1 VRRADVVPQLLRLAR
16 AASFALA
23 ALVSPAAL
31 IASPQLAPQSAP
43 AAPAPAPAPGQPS
56 PAPPASAVPVVG
68 AIDLTLDEAVA
79 LALEHNLEIAVER
92 LNPQTF
98 DLQIAGVRALY
109 RPVLTSTVG
118 QNNVTQI
125 PTTQL
130 VGTQAVQND
139 QSTFNFGGTQLLPF
153 GGGNLT
159 VLFNNRR
166 QASTSSFN
174 TFNPQ
179 YNSTFSALFV
189 QPLLRNLRTDATR
202 TQLRITGINRDISE
216 LQLRATITNTLAGVR
231 NAYWDYVYTV
241 DQLQV
246 ARRSLELA
254 RKLLEDNRIR
264 VEVGTLAPIDVVQA
278 EAEVATRL
286 QEEAQGEAE
295 ARTAELALKR
305 LIVAGAD
312 DPRWRAQIRPV
323 DRPAFT
329 PVPIDLDGALRRA
342 LDARLDLAQS
352 RKQLQANDLSLKLL
366 GNQRLPAAD
375 VSASY
380 GLQGIGGARLV
391 RDGNLGGQVVDTI
404 PGGYG
409 DALRLLRD
417 RDFPQWNLALNLSYP
432 IGASL
437 ADANYA
443 RAQITVR
450 QTQAQI
456 RALELQVATDVTNAA
471 LLVESNQKRV
481 DAARAARELVQ
492 RRLEAETSKFEVGLS
507 TNFFV
512 VQAQRDLAAAE
523 NIELRT
529 RLDYQKSLV
538 NFDRVQETSLGSAGI
553 SVVTTTGGGSGRAP

>member
-1 VRRADVVPQLLRLAR
+1 MPW
-16 AASFALA
+16 
-23 ALVSPAAL
+23 
-31 IASPQLAPQSAP
+31 
-43 AAPAPAPAPGQPS
+43 
-56 PAPPASAVPVVG
+56 
-68 AIDLTLDEAVA
+68 
-79 LALEHNLEIAVER
+79 
-92 LNPQTF
+92 
-98 DLQIAGVRALY
+98 
-109 RPVLTSTVG
+109 
-118 QNNVTQI
+118 
-125 PTTQL
+125 
-130 VGTQAVQND
+130 
-139 QSTFNFGGTQLLPF
+139 
-153 GGGNLT
+153 GGGNFTLG
-159 VLFNNRR
+159 FNNRR
-166 QASTSSFN
+166 QDSTSSFN

-189 QPLLRNLRTDATR
+189 QPLLRNLRTDPTR
-202 TQLRITGINRDISE
+202 TQLRITAINRDVSE
-216 LQLRATITNTLAGVR
+216 LQLRATITNTLADVR
-231 NAYWDYVYTV
+231 NAYWDHVYAV
-241 DQLQV
+241 DALQV

-278 EAEVATRL
+278 EAEVASRL
-286 QEEAQGEAE
+286 QEEAQAE
-295 ARTAELALKR
+295 ATARIAELALKR
-305 LIVAGAD
+305 LIGSGAD
-312 DPRWRAQIRPV
+312 DPRWRARIRPV
-323 DRPAFT
+323 DRPPFA
-329 PVPIDLDGALRRA
+329 PAPIDLDAALRHA

-352 RKQLQANDLSLKLL
+352 RKQLQANDLSLRLL

-380 GLQGIGGARLV
+380 GLQGIGGARLI
-391 RDGNLGGQVVDTI
+391 RDSNLGGQVVDTV

-409 DALRLLRD
+409 DALRLLRE
-417 RDFPQWNLALNLSYP
+417 RDFPQWNPALSLSYP

-443 RAQITVR
+443 RARITVR

-456 RALELQVATDVTNAA
+456 KALELQIATDVTNAA

-481 DAARAARELVQ
+481 DAARAARELAQ

-538 NFDRVQETSLGSAGI
+538 DFDRVQETSLGSAGI
-553 SVVTTTGGGSGRAP
+553 SVVTTGTGAGRGQ

>member
-1 VRRADVVPQLLRLAR
+1 MRRTSLPSCAAGLL
-16 AASFALA
+16 LA
-23 ALVSPAAL
+23 AFVSVPV
-31 IASPQLAPQSAP
+31 SAQQ
-43 AAPAPAPAPGQPS
+43 PGGV
-56 PAPPASAVPVVG
+56 PASAVPVVG
-68 AIDLTLDEAVA
+68 AIDLTLDDAVA

-98 DLQIAGVRALY
+98 DLQLAGVRALY
-109 RPVLTSTVG
+109 RPVLSSTIG
-118 QNNVTQI
+118 QNNVTQL
-125 PTTQL
+125 PTNQL

-139 QSTFNFGGTQLLPF
+139 LTTFNVGGTQLLKW
-153 GGGNLT
+153 GGGSASIF
-159 VLFNNRR
+159 FNNRR
-166 QASTSSFN
+166 QDSTSGFN

-189 QPLLRNLRTDATR
+189 QPLLRNFKTDATR
-202 TQLRITGINRDISE
+202 TQLRITAINRDISD
-216 LQLRATITNTLAGVR
+216 LQLRATVTNTLADVR
-231 NAYWDYVYTV
+231 NAYWDYVFAV

-254 RKLLEDNRIR
+254 RKLREDNRIR
-264 VEVGTLAPIDVVQA
+264 VEVGTLAPIDIVQA
-278 EAEVATRL
+278 EAEVASRL
-286 QEEAQGEAE
+286 QEEAQGEQQ

-305 LIVAGAD
+305 LIVSGAE

-323 DRPAFT
+323 DRPAFA
-329 PVPIDLDGALRRA
+329 PLPIDLDAALRHA

-352 RKQLQANDLSLKLL
+352 KKLLQANDLSLSLL
-366 GNQRLPAAD
+366 GNQRLPSAD

-380 GLQGIGGARLV
+380 GLQGIGGTRLF
-391 RDGNLGGQVVDTI
+391 RDSNLGGQIIDTI
-404 PGGYG
+404 PGGYS

-417 RDFPQWNLALNLSYP
+417 RDYPQWNLSLSLSYP

-437 ADANYA
+437 AEASYA

-456 RALELQVATDVTNAA
+456 RALELQIATDVTTAA
-471 LLVESNQKRV
+471 LLVESNLKRV
-481 DAARAARELVQ
+481 EAARAARELAQ

-512 VQAQRDLAAAE
+512 VQAQRDLAEAE

-529 RLDYQKSLV
+529 RLDYQKSVV

-553 SVVTTTGGGSGRAP
+553 SVVATAVTGSRTP

>member
-1 VRRADVVPQLLRLAR
+1 MRPADVVRRVQPLLP
-16 AASFALA
+16 AAGLVLA
-23 ALVSPAAL
+23 AFAFLPWPAG
-31 IASPQLAPQSAP
+31 ASPQGVPAP
-43 AAPAPAPAPGQPS
+43 AAPTPS
-56 PAPPASAVPVVG
+56 ASSLLQAAG
-68 AIDLTLDEAVA
+68 ATDLTLDEAVA

-109 RPVLTSTVG
+109 RPLLTSAIG
-118 QNNVTQI
+118 QNNVTQL
-125 PTTQL
+125 PTNQL

-139 QSTFNFGGTQLLPF
+139 QTTFNFGGTQLLPW
-153 GGGNLT
+153 GGGNAT

-166 QASTSSFN
+166 QDSTSSFN

-179 YNSTFSALFV
+179 FNSTFSALFV
-189 QPLLRNLRTDATR
+189 QPLLRNFRTDATR

-216 LQLRATITNTLAGVR
+216 LQLRSTITNTLADVR
-231 NAYWDYVYTV
+231 NAYWDYVYAV

-278 EAEVATRL
+278 EAEVASRL
-286 QEEAQGEAE
+286 QEEAQGEAQS
-295 ARTAELALKR
+295 RTSELALKR
-305 LIVAGAD
+305 LIVAGAE
-312 DPRWRAQIRPV
+312 DPRWRTQLRPV
-323 DRPAFT
+323 DRPAFV
-329 PVPIDLDGALRRA
+329 PRPIDLEASLRHA
-342 LDARLDLAQS
+342 LDTRLDLAQS
-352 RKQLQANDLSLKLL
+352 RKQLAANDLSLRLL

-380 GLQGIGGARLV
+380 GLQGIGGSRLI
-391 RDGNLGGQVVDTI
+391 RDGNLGGQVVETI
-404 PGGYG
+404 PGGYN

-417 RDFPQWNLALNLSYP
+417 RDFPQWNLALNVSYP

-437 ADANYA
+437 ADASYA

-456 RALELQVATDVTNAA
+456 RALELQIATDVTTAA
-471 LLVESNQKRV
+471 MLVESNQKRV
-481 DAARAARELVQ
+481 DAARAARELAQ

-512 VQAQRDLAAAE
+512 VQAQRDLAQAE

-529 RLDYQKSLV
+529 RLDYQKSIV

-553 SVVTTTGGGSGRAP
+553 SVVTTAPRTP

>member
-1 VRRADVVPQLLRLAR
+1 VRRADVVRRAPFFAGAAGLL
-16 AASFALA
+16 LA
-23 ALVSPAAL
+23 ALVSVPATAG
-31 IASPQLAPQSAP
+31 AGQAP
-43 AAPAPAPAPGQPS
+43 AAPAPR
-56 PAPPASAVPVVG
+56 PPTGSAVPVVG
-68 AIDLTLDEAVA
+68 AVDLTLDDAVA

-109 RPVLTSTVG
+109 RPVLTSVVG
-118 QNNVTQI
+118 QNNVTQL
-125 PTTQL
+125 PTNQL

-139 QSTFNFGGTQLLPF
+139 QTTLNVGGTQMLPW
-153 GGGNLT
+153 GGGNFTLG
-159 VLFNNRR
+159 FNNRR
-166 QASTSSFN
+166 QDSTSSFT

-179 YNSTFSALFV
+179 YNTTFSALFV
-189 QPLLRNLRTDATR
+189 QPLLRNFRTDATR
-202 TQLRITGINRDISE
+202 TQLRITAINRDVSE
-216 LQLRATITNTLAGVR
+216 LQLRATITNTLADVR
-231 NAYWDYVYTV
+231 NAYWDYVYAV

-246 ARRSLELA
+246 ARGSLELA

-278 EAEVATRL
+278 EAEVASRL
-286 QEEAQGEAE
+286 QEEAQGEAQ

-312 DPRWRAQIRPV
+312 DPRWRARIRPV
-323 DRPAFT
+323 DRPAFA

-352 RKQLQANDLSLKLL
+352 RKELQANDLSLKLL
-366 GNQRLPAAD
+366 SNQRLPAAD

-380 GLQGIGGARLV
+380 GLQGIGGTRFL
-391 RDGNLGGQVVDTI
+391 RDSTLGGQVLEVI
-404 PGGYG
+404 PGGYN
-409 DALRLLRD
+409 DALRVLGN

-443 RAQITVR
+443 RARITVR

-456 RALELQVATDVTNAA
+456 RALELQIATDVTNAA
-471 LLVESNQKRV
+471 LIVESNQKRV
-481 DAARAARELVQ
+481 DAARAARELAQ

-512 VQAQRDLAAAE
+512 VQAQRDLAQAE

-529 RLDYQKSLV
+529 RLDYQKSIV

-553 SVVTTTGGGSGRAP
+553 SLVGTGNATGTRAP

>member
-1 VRRADVVPQLLRLAR
+1 
-16 AASFALA
+16 
-23 ALVSPAAL
+23 
-31 IASPQLAPQSAP
+31 
-43 AAPAPAPAPGQPS
+43 
-56 PAPPASAVPVVG
+56 
-68 AIDLTLDEAVA
+68 
-79 LALEHNLEIAVER
+79 
-92 LNPQTF
+92 
-98 DLQIAGVRALY
+98 
-109 RPVLTSTVG
+109 
-118 QNNVTQI
+118 
-125 PTTQL
+125 
-130 VGTQAVQND
+130 
-139 QSTFNFGGTQLLPF
+139 
-153 GGGNLT
+153 
-159 VLFNNRR
+159 
-166 QASTSSFN
+166 
-174 TFNPQ
+174 
-179 YNSTFSALFV
+179 
-189 QPLLRNLRTDATR
+189 
-202 TQLRITGINRDISE
+202 
-216 LQLRATITNTLAGVR
+216 LQLRATITNTLADVR
-231 NAYWDYVYTV
+231 NAYWDYVYAV

-278 EAEVATRL
+278 EAEVASRL
-286 QEEAQGEAE
+286 QEEAQGEAQ
-295 ARTAELALKR
+295 ARTGELALKR
-305 LIVAGAD
+305 LIVAGAG

-323 DRPAFT
+323 DRPPLGPT
-329 PVPIDLDGALRRA
+329 PIDLDGALRRA
-342 LDARLDLAQS
+342 LDARLDLAES
-352 RKQLQANDLSLKLL
+352 RKQLQANDLSLRLL

-391 RDGNLGGQVVDTI
+391 RDGNLGGQVVETI
-404 PGGYG
+404 PGGYN
-409 DALRLLRD
+409 DALRLLRN

-481 DAARAARELVQ
+481 DAARAARGLAQ

-512 VQAQRDLAAAE
+512 VQAQRDLAQAE

-529 RLDYQKSLV
+529 RLDYQKSIV
-538 NFDRVQETSLGSAGI
+538 NFDRVQQTSLATAGI
-553 SVVTTTGGGSGRAP
+553 SVVAAGTGARTP

>member
-1 VRRADVVPQLLRLAR
+1 MRRADVVRHPTRLSH
-16 AASFALA
+16 AASLALA
-23 ALVSPAAL
+23 ALVCVPAAL
-31 IASPQLAPQSAP
+31 TASPQLAPPPAPGAQAP
-43 AAPAPAPAPGQPS
+43 AAPAPPAR
-56 PAPPASAVPVVG
+56 PASAVPVVG
-68 AIDLTLDEAVA
+68 AIDLTLDDAVA

-109 RPVLTSTVG
+109 RPILTSTIG

-166 QASTSSFN
+166 QDSTSSFN

-179 YNSTFSALFV
+179 FNSTFSALFV
-189 QPLLRNLRTDATR
+189 QPLLRNFRTDATR
-202 TQLRITGINRDISE
+202 TQLRISGINRDISE
-216 LQLRATITNTLAGVR
+216 LQLRATITNTLADVR

-246 ARRSLELA
+246 ARRSLDLA

-264 VEVGTLAPIDVVQA
+264 VEVGTLAPIDIVQA

-312 DPRWRAQIRPV
+312 DPRWRALIRPV
-323 DRPAFT
+323 DRPAFA

-342 LDARLDLAQS
+342 LDARLDLAES

-380 GLQGIGGARLV
+380 GLQGIGGARLI
-391 RDGNLGGQVVDTI
+391 RDNTLGGQVVGTI
-404 PGGYG
+404 PGGYA

-437 ADANYA
+437 ADANFA

-481 DAARAARELVQ
+481 DAARAARQLVQ

-512 VQAQRDLAAAE
+512 VQAQRDLAEAE

-529 RLDYQKSLV
+529 RLDYQKSIV

-553 SVVTTTGGGSGRAP
+553 SVVATGGGTGRTP

>member
-1 VRRADVVPQLLRLAR
+1 MSTGRRFSH
-16 AASFALA
+16 AAGLVLA
-23 ALVSPAAL
+23 ALVSLPARG
-31 IASPQLAPQSAP
+31 ASATQAV
-43 AAPAPAPAPGQPS
+43 
-56 PAPPASAVPVVG
+56 APPPPPPALTTPLQPARPSAVPVVG

-79 LALEHNLEIAVER
+79 LAFEHNLEIAVER

-109 RPVLTSTVG
+109 RPVLSSTVG

-125 PTTQL
+125 PTNQL

-139 QSTFNFGGTQLLPF
+139 QTTVNVGGSQLLPF

-166 QASTSSFN
+166 QLSTSSFN

-179 YNSTFSALFV
+179 FNSTFSALFV
-189 QPLLRNLRTDATR
+189 QPLLRNFRTDATR

-216 LQLRATITNTLAGVR
+216 LQLRATITNTLADVR

-286 QEEAQGEAE
+286 QEEAQGEAQ

-312 DPRWRAQIRPV
+312 DPRWRARIQPV
-323 DRPAFT
+323 DRPVFA
-329 PVPIDLDGALRRA
+329 PVPIDLDAALRRA

-391 RDGNLGGQVVDTI
+391 RDSNLGGQVVDTI
-404 PGGYG
+404 PGSYS
-409 DALRLLRD
+409 DALHLLRD
-417 RDFPQWNLALNLSYP
+417 REFPQWNLALTVSYP

-443 RAQITVR
+443 RAQIVVR

-471 LLVESNQKRV
+471 LLIESNQKRV
-481 DAARAARELVQ
+481 DAARAARQLVQ

-512 VQAQRDLAAAE
+512 VQAQRDLAGAE

-529 RLDYQKSLV
+529 RLDYQKSV
-538 NFDRVQETSLGSAGI
+538 VSFDRVQETSLGSAGI
-553 SVVTTTGGGSGRAP
+553 SVVTTNTGARTP

>member
-1 VRRADVVPQLLRLAR
+1 VRRADVVSVLCRAPR
-16 AASFALA
+16 AAGLLLA
-23 ALVSPAAL
+23 AFVSH
-31 IASPQLAPQSAP
+31 
-43 AAPAPAPAPGQPS
+43 AAPAFAQVTPASPPVVPPTTTPAP
-56 PAPPASAVPVVG
+56 G

-98 DLQIAGVRALY
+98 DLAIAGVRAAY
-109 RPVLTSTVG
+109 RPTVTSFVG
-118 QNNVTQI
+118 QNNVTQL
-125 PTTQL
+125 PTNQL
-130 VGTQAVQND
+130 IGTQAVQND
-139 QSTFNFGGTQLLPF
+139 QTTFNFGGTQLLPW
-153 GGGNLT
+153 GGGSLS
-159 VLFNNRR
+159 LGFNNRR

-189 QPLLRNLRTDATR
+189 QPLLRNLRTDPTR
-202 TQLRITGINRDISE
+202 TQLRISAINRDVSE
-216 LQLRATITNTLAGVR
+216 LQLRATITNTLADVR
-231 NAYWDYVYTV
+231 NAYWDYVYAV

-246 ARRSLELA
+246 VRRSLALA

-278 EAEVATRL
+278 EAEVASRL
-286 QEEAQGEAE
+286 QDEAQGEAQ

-305 LIVAGAD
+305 LIVSGAQ

-323 DRPAFT
+323 DRPAFSAT
-329 PVPIDLDGALRRA
+329 PIDLDGALRRA
-342 LDARLDLAQS
+342 LDARLDLAQA
-352 RKQLQANDLSLKLL
+352 RKQLTANDLSLRLL

-375 VSASY
+375 VTASY

-391 RDGNLGGQVVDTI
+391 RDSTLGGQVVETI
-404 PGGYG
+404 PGGYS
-409 DALRLLRD
+409 DALRVLQN
-417 RDFPQWNLALNLSYP
+417 RDFPQWNLALSVSYP

-437 ADANYA
+437 AEANYA

-456 RALELQVATDVTNAA
+456 RALELQVATDVTTAA
-471 LLVESNQKRV
+471 LQIESNQKRV
-481 DAARAARELVQ
+481 DAARAARELAQ
-492 RRLEAETSKFEVGLS
+492 RRLEAETTKFEVGLS

-512 VQAQRDLAAAE
+512 VQAQRDLAEAE

-529 RLDYQKSLV
+529 RLDYQKSIV
-538 NFDRVQETSLGSAGI
+538 DFDRVQATSLGSAGI
-553 SVVTTTGGGSGRAP
+553 SVVGTGAGGRTQ

>member
-1 VRRADVVPQLLRLAR
+1 MGC
-16 AASFALA
+16 AAGLVLA
-23 ALVSPAAL
+23 AFVSVPPAGA
-31 IASPQLAPQSAP
+31 Q
-43 AAPAPAPAPGQPS
+43 PAPAPAS
-56 PAPPASAVPVVG
+56 PAPAIPAPPGPTPSAALQSSGALDLDARRSGRPGPRAQPRDCRRAPQPADLRPADCRRPRPVSPDPHVHRRPEQRHAG
-68 AIDLTLDEAVA
+68 ADQPAGRHA
-79 LALEHNLEIAVER
+79 GGPER
-92 LNPQTF
+92 SD
-98 DLQIAGVRALY
+98 DLQ
-109 RPVLTSTVG
+109 
-118 QNNVTQI
+118 
-125 PTTQL
+125 
-130 VGTQAVQND
+130 
-139 QSTFNFGGTQLLPF
+139 FGGTQLLPF
-153 GGGNLT
+153 GGGNLA
-159 VLFNNRR
+159 LGFANRR

-189 QPLLRNLRTDATR
+189 QPLLRNFRTDPTR

-216 LQLRATITNTLAGVR
+216 LQLRATVTNTLADVR
-231 NAYWDYVYTV
+231 SAYWDYVYTV

-264 VEVGTLAPIDVVQA
+264 VEVGTLAPIDIVQA
-278 EAEVATRL
+278 EAEVASRL
-286 QEEAQGEAE
+286 QEEAQGEAQ

-305 LIVAGAD
+305 LIVGGAD
-312 DPRWRAQIRPV
+312 DPRWRAQLRPIDRPV
-323 DRPAFT
+323 FAPT
-329 PVPIDLDGALRRA
+329 PIDLDAALRRA

-352 RKQLQANDLSLKLL
+352 RKQLQANDLSLRLL

-380 GLQGIGGARLV
+380 GLQGIGGARLI
-391 RDGNLGGQVVDTI
+391 RDNTLGGQVVDTI

-437 ADANYA
+437 ADANFA

-456 RALELQVATDVTNAA
+456 RALELQIATDVTTAA

-481 DAARAARELVQ
+481 DAARAARGLAQ

-512 VQAQRDLAAAE
+512 VQAQRDLVQAE

-529 RLDYQKSLV
+529 RLDYQKSIV

-553 SVVTTTGGGSGRAP
+553 SVVTTGTGARTP

>member
-1 VRRADVVPQLLRLAR
+1 M
-16 AASFALA
+16 LA
-23 ALVSPAAL
+23 AAVSLPAVVHAQ
-31 IASPQLAPQSAP
+31 ASAPAPGAPAPGAP
-43 AAPAPAPAPGQPS
+43 AAPALQ
-56 PAPPASAVPVVG
+56 PPAVPQPAGV
-68 AIDLTLDEAVA
+68 DLTLDEAVA

-109 RPVLTSTVG
+109 KPVLSSIVG
-118 QNNVTQI
+118 QNNVTQL
-125 PTTQL
+125 PTNQL

-139 QSTFNFGGTQLLPF
+139 QTTFNFGGTQLVPW
-153 GGGNLT
+153 GGGSVTLG
-159 VLFNNRR
+159 FNNRR
-166 QASTSSFN
+166 QDSTSSFN

-189 QPLLRNLRTDATR
+189 QPLLRNLRTDSTR
-202 TQLRITGINRDISE
+202 TQLRITAINRDVSE
-216 LQLRATITNTLAGVR
+216 LQLRSTITNTLADVR
-231 NAYWDYVYTV
+231 NAYWDHVYAV
-241 DQLQV
+241 DALQV

-278 EAEVATRL
+278 EAEVASRL
-286 QEEAQGEAE
+286 QEEAQAE
-295 ARTAELALKR
+295 ATARIAELALKR
-305 LIVAGAD
+305 LIVSGAD
-312 DPRWRAQIRPV
+312 DPRWRARLRPV
-323 DRPAFT
+323 DRPPFA
-329 PVPIDLDGALRRA
+329 PAPIDLDAALRHA

-380 GLQGIGGARLV
+380 GLQGIGGARLI
-391 RDGNLGGQVVDTI
+391 RDSNLGGQVVDTI

-417 RDFPQWNLALNLSYP
+417 RDYPQWNLSLSLSYP
-432 IGASL
+432 IGGSL

-443 RAQITVR
+443 RARITVR

-456 RALELQVATDVTNAA
+456 KALELQIATDVTEAA

-481 DAARAARELVQ
+481 EAARAARELAQ

-538 NFDRVQETSLGSAGI
+538 DFDRVQETSLGSAGI
-553 SVVTTTGGGSGRAP
+553 SVVTTGAGAGRGQ

>member
-1 VRRADVVPQLLRLAR
+1 M
-16 AASFALA
+16 LA
-23 ALVSPAAL
+23 AFVSLAAPAVAQVSPAV
-31 IASPQLAPQSAP
+31 P
-43 AAPAPAPAPGQPS
+43 PAPATPGAPG
-56 PAPPASAVPVVG
+56 AF
-68 AIDLTLDEAVA
+68 DLTLEEAVA

-98 DLQIAGVRALY
+98 DLALAGVRAAY
-109 RPVLTSTVG
+109 RPTLTSFIG
-118 QNNVTQI
+118 QNNVTQL
-125 PTTQL
+125 PTNQL
-130 VGTQAVQND
+130 IGTQAVQND
-139 QSTFNFGGTQLLPF
+139 QTTYNVGGTQLLPW

-159 VLFNNRR
+159 LGFNNRR
-166 QASTSSFN
+166 QDSTSSFN

-189 QPLLRNLRTDATR
+189 QPLLRNFRTDPTR
-202 TQLRITGINRDISE
+202 TQLRITAINRDVSE
-216 LQLRATITNTLAGVR
+216 LQLRATITNTLADVR

-246 ARRSLELA
+246 VRRSLALA

-278 EAEVATRL
+278 EAEVASRL
-286 QEEAQGEAE
+286 QDEAQGEAQ

-305 LIVAGAD
+305 LIVSGAS
-312 DPRWRAQIRPV
+312 DPRWRAQLRPV
-323 DRPAFT
+323 DRPTFT
-329 PVPIDLDGALRRA
+329 PMPIDLDGALRRA
-342 LDARLDLAQS
+342 LDARLDLAEA
-352 RKQLQANDLSLKLL
+352 RKQLTANDLSLKLL

-375 VSASY
+375 VTASY
-380 GLQGIGGARLV
+380 GLQGIGGARLI
-391 RDGNLGGQVVDTI
+391 RDNTLGGQVVDTV
-404 PGGYG
+404 PGGYS

-417 RDFPQWNLALNLSYP
+417 RDFPQWNLALSVSYP

-437 ADANYA
+437 AEANYA

-456 RALELQVATDVTNAA
+456 RALELQVATDVTTAA

-481 DAARAARELVQ
+481 DAARAARELAQ
-492 RRLEAETSKFEVGLS
+492 RRLEAETTKFEVGLS

-512 VQAQRDLAAAE
+512 VQAQRDLAEAE

-529 RLDYQKSLV
+529 RLDYQKSMV
-538 NFDRVQETSLGSAGI
+538 DFDRVQATSLGSAGI
-553 SVVTTTGGGSGRAP
+553 SVVGTGAGARTQ

>member
-1 VRRADVVPQLLRLAR
+1 VRRAEVVRR
-16 AASFALA
+16 AFCLVCAAGVLLA
-23 ALVSPAAL
+23 AFVSV
-31 IASPQLAPQSAP
+31 AP
-43 AAPAPAPAPGQPS
+43 AGAQPVPAGPAPSRSTPS
-56 PAPPASAVPVVG
+56 ATLQSSG
-68 AIDLTLDEAVA
+68 ALDLTLDEAVA

-109 RPVLTSTVG
+109 RPILTSTVG
-118 QNNVTQI
+118 QNNVTQL
-125 PTTQL
+125 PTNQL

-139 QSTFNFGGTQLLPF
+139 QTTFNVGGTQLLPV
-153 GGGNLT
+153 GGGNFTLG
-159 VLFNNRR
+159 FNNRR
-166 QASTSSFN
+166 QLSTSSFN

-179 YNSTFSALFV
+179 FNSTFSALFV
-189 QPLLRNLRTDATR
+189 QPLLRNFRTDATR

-216 LQLRATITNTLAGVR
+216 LQLRATITNTLADVR
-231 NAYWDYVYTV
+231 SAYWDYVYTV

-264 VEVGTLAPIDVVQA
+264 VEVGTLAPIDIVQA
-278 EAEVATRL
+278 EAEVASRL
-286 QEEAQGEAE
+286 QEEAQGEAQ

-305 LIVAGAD
+305 LIVGGAD
-312 DPRWRAQIRPV
+312 DPRWRAQLRPTDRPV
-323 DRPAFT
+323 FAPR
-329 PVPIDLDGALRRA
+329 PIDLDGALRRA

-352 RKQLQANDLSLKLL
+352 RKQLQANDLSLRLL

-391 RDGNLGGQVVDTI
+391 RDSNLGGQVVDTI

-417 RDFPQWNLALNLSYP
+417 RDFPQWNLALSLSYP

-437 ADANYA
+437 ADANFA

-456 RALELQVATDVTNAA
+456 RALELQIATDVTTAA

-481 DAARAARELVQ
+481 EAARAARELAQ

-512 VQAQRDLAAAE
+512 VQAQRDLAQAE

-529 RLDYQKSLV
+529 RLDYQKSV
-538 NFDRVQETSLGSAGI
+538 VDFDRVQETSLSSAGI
-553 SVVTTTGGGSGRAP
+553 SVVTTGTGTRAQ

>member
-1 VRRADVVPQLLRLAR
+1 VRRADVVRRLPRLAH
-16 AASFALA
+16 AASLALA
-23 ALVSPAAL
+23 ALVSLPAAL
-31 IASPQLAPQSAP
+31 TASPQGTPP
-43 AAPAPAPAPGQPS
+43 AAVAPAPNPAGQTPTR
-56 PAPPASAVPVVG
+56 PASAVPVVG
-68 AIDLTLDEAVA
+68 ALDLTLDEAVA

-98 DLQIAGVRALY
+98 DLQVAGVRALY
-109 RPVLTSTVG
+109 RPILTSTIG

-166 QASTSSFN
+166 QDSTSSFN

-202 TQLRITGINRDISE
+202 TQLRIAGINRDISD
-216 LQLRATITNTLAGVR
+216 LQLRATITNTLADVR

-312 DPRWRAQIRPV
+312 DPRWRAQLRPV
-323 DRPAFT
+323 DRPAFA
-329 PVPIDLDGALRRA
+329 PVPIDLEGALRRA
-342 LDARLDLAQS
+342 LDARLDLAES

-391 RDGNLGGQVVDTI
+391 RDNTLGGQVVDTI
-404 PGGYG
+404 PGGYA

-417 RDFPQWNLALNLSYP
+417 RDFPQWNLALTLSYP

-512 VQAQRDLAAAE
+512 VQAQRDLAEAE

-529 RLDYQKSLV
+529 RLDYQKSIV
-538 NFDRVQETSLGSAGI
+538 NFDRLQETSLGSAGI
-553 SVVTTTGGGSGRAP
+553 SLVTTGGGTGRTP

>member
-1 VRRADVVPQLLRLAR
+1 MRRADVVRRVPGLRG
-16 AASFALA
+16 AASVVLA
-23 ALVSPAAL
+23 AFVSVPLPAVA
-31 IASPQLAPQSAP
+31 QGV
-43 AAPAPAPAPGQPS
+43 PAPPPAPGT
-56 PAPPASAVPVVG
+56 ATAAVAAAG
-68 AIDLTLDEAVA
+68 ALDLTLDEAVA

-98 DLQIAGVRALY
+98 DLQVAGVRALY
-109 RPVLTSTVG
+109 RPILTSTVG

-125 PTTQL
+125 PTNQL

-139 QSTFNFGGTQLLPF
+139 QSTFNFGGTQLLPW
-153 GGGNLT
+153 GGGNAT
-159 VLFNNRR
+159 ILFNNRR
-166 QASTSSFN
+166 QDSTSSFN

-179 YNSTFSALFV
+179 FNSTFSALFV
-189 QPLLRNLRTDATR
+189 QPLLRNLRTDPTR

-216 LQLRATITNTLAGVR
+216 LQLRSTITNTLADVR
-231 NAYWDYVYTV
+231 NAYWDYVYAV

-264 VEVGTLAPIDVVQA
+264 VEVGTLAPIDIVQA
-278 EAEVATRL
+278 EAEVASRL

-295 ARTAELALKR
+295 SRTAELALKR
-305 LIVAGAD
+305 LIVGGAE
-312 DPRWRAQIRPV
+312 DPRWRARLRPV
-323 DRPAFT
+323 DRPAFV
-329 PVPIDLDGALRRA
+329 PKPIDLDASLRRA

-352 RKQLQANDLSLKLL
+352 RRQLQANDLSLRLL

-380 GLQGIGGARLV
+380 GLQGIGGSRLI
-391 RDGNLGGQVVDTI
+391 RDSNLGGQVVDTV
-404 PGGYG
+404 PGGYT

-417 RDFPQWNLALNLSYP
+417 RDFPQWNLALSVSYP

-456 RALELQVATDVTNAA
+456 RALELQIATDVTTAA

-481 DAARAARELVQ
+481 DAARAARELAQ

-512 VQAQRDLAAAE
+512 VQAQRDLVQAE

-529 RLDYQKSLV
+529 RLDYQKSIV

-553 SVVTTTGGGSGRAP
+553 SVVTTGTGTRAP

>member
-1 VRRADVVPQLLRLAR
+1 MM
-16 AASFALA
+16 LA
-23 ALVSPAAL
+23 AVCSPSTLRA
-31 IASPQLAPQSAP
+31 Q
-43 AAPAPAPAPGQPS
+43 GNV
-56 PAPPASAVPVVG
+56 PAPPVAAPPPRPATPPPAAG

-98 DLQIAGVRALY
+98 DLQVAGVRARY
-109 RPVLTSTVG
+109 RPVLSSIVG
-118 QNNVTQI
+118 QNNVTQL
-125 PTTQL
+125 PTNQL

-139 QSTFNFGGTQLLPF
+139 QTTFNVGGTQLVPW
-153 GGGNLT
+153 GGGSVTLG
-159 VLFNNRR
+159 FNNRR
-166 QASTSSFN
+166 QESTSGFN

-179 YNSTFSALFV
+179 FNTTFSALFV
-189 QPLLRNLRTDATR
+189 QPLLRNFRTDATR
-202 TQLRITGINRDISE
+202 TELRITAINRDVSE
-216 LQLRATITNTLAGVR
+216 LQLRATITNTLADVR
-231 NAYWDYVYTV
+231 NAYWDHVYAV
-241 DQLQV
+241 DALQV

-278 EAEVATRL
+278 EAEVASRL
-286 QEEAQGEAE
+286 QEEAQAE
-295 ARTAELALKR
+295 ATARIAELALKR

-329 PVPIDLDGALRRA
+329 PAPIDLDAALRHA

-352 RKQLQANDLSLKLL
+352 RKQLQANDLSLSLL
-366 GNQRLPAAD
+366 GNQRLPSAD
-375 VSASY
+375 VSAGY
-380 GLQGIGGARLV
+380 GLQGIGGARLI
-391 RDGNLGGQVVDTI
+391 RDSNLGGQVVDTI

-409 DALRLLRD
+409 DALRLLRN
-417 RDFPQWNLALNLSYP
+417 RDYPQWNLSLNLSYP

-443 RAQITVR
+443 RARITVR

-456 RALELQVATDVTNAA
+456 KALELQIATDVTNAA

-481 DAARAARELVQ
+481 EAARAARELAQ

-538 NFDRVQETSLGSAGI
+538 DFDRAQETSLGSAGI
-553 SVVTTTGGGSGRAP
+553 SVVTTGAGTTRGQ

>member
-1 VRRADVVPQLLRLAR
+1 VRHRFR
-16 AASFALA
+16 AADAAGLLLA
-23 ALVSPAAL
+23 ALVS
-31 IASPQLAPQSAP
+31 
-43 AAPAPAPAPGQPS
+43 APAPAAAQTPVPPTPPAA
-56 PAPPASAVPVVG
+56 APPANVPAG
-68 AIDLTLDEAVA
+68 LDLTLDEAVA

-92 LNPQTF
+92 LNPQTY

-118 QNNVTQI
+118 QNNATQL
-125 PTTQL
+125 PTNQL

-139 QSTFNFGGTQLLPF
+139 LTTFNVGGTQLVPW
-153 GGGNLT
+153 GGGSVTLG
-159 VLFNNRR
+159 FNNRR
-166 QASTSSFN
+166 QDSTSSFN

-189 QPLLRNLRTDATR
+189 QPLLRNFRTDPTR
-202 TQLRITGINRDISE
+202 TQLRITAINRDVSE
-216 LQLRATITNTLAGVR
+216 LQLRQTITNTLADVR
-231 NAYWDYVYTV
+231 SAYWDYVYTV
-241 DQLQV
+241 DALAV

-278 EAEVATRL
+278 EAEVASRL
-286 QEEAQGEAE
+286 QDEAQGEAQ

-305 LIVAGAD
+305 LIVSGAE
-312 DPRWRAQIRPV
+312 DPRWRARIRPV
-323 DRPAFT
+323 DRPVFT
-329 PVPIDLDGALRRA
+329 PAPIDVDAALRHA
-342 LDARLDLAQS
+342 LDARLDLAQT
-352 RKQLQANDLSLKLL
+352 RRQLTANDLSLKLL

-380 GLQGIGGARLV
+380 GLQGIGGARLL
-391 RDGNLGGQVVDTI
+391 RDSNLGGQIVDTI
-404 PGGYG
+404 PGGYN
-409 DALRLLRD
+409 DALRLLRN
-417 RDFPQWNLALNLSYP
+417 RDYPQWNVALNLSYP

-456 RALELQVATDVTNAA
+456 RALELQIATDVTTAA
-471 LLVESNQKRV
+471 MLVESNQKRV
-481 DAARAARELVQ
+481 DAARAARELAQ
-492 RRLEAETSKFEVGLS
+492 KRLEAETTKFEVGLS

-512 VQAQRDLAAAE
+512 VQAQRDLAQAE
-523 NIELRT
+523 NVELRT

-538 NFDRVQETSLGSAGI
+538 DFDRVQEASLRTAGI
-553 SVVTTTGGGSGRAP
+553 SVITTGAGPR